1 MRFWEMILHQGL
13 IKHFLGRDID
23 SYGLMTV
30 TEEGLKF
37 AEKPYELMLSGD
49 RNFSE
54 STDDEDDDDSPV
66 PAKGGQGGDQVL
78 HLQPWVIFSDVSLDD
93 MSIMYPETL
102 AELIK
107 CQSVGEGKARKY
119 GKPFIELI
127 TRYVEENEISRPDD
141 FVVRSMPNKSSDK
154 IFIITSIDRRM
165 DLEDIADARNM
176 DMNEL
181 LSAMEDIVEFGTRL
195 NLDYYIDQNID
206 ADVVDEIY
214 EYFKDE
220 AESGSLE
227 DAIQALGGDYEE
239 MEIRLVRLKF
249 MSEVAN

>member
-1 MRFWEMILHQGL
+1 
-13 IKHFLGRDID
+13 
-23 SYGLMTV
+23 
-30 TEEGLKF
+30 
-37 AEKPYELMLSGD
+37 
-49 RNFSE
+49 
-54 STDDEDDDDSPV
+54 
-66 PAKGGQGGDQVL
+66 
-78 HLQPWVIFSDVSLDD
+78 
-93 MSIMYPETL
+93 
-102 AELIK
+102 
-107 CQSVGEGKARKY
+107 
-119 GKPFIELI
+119 
-127 TRYVEENEISRPDD
+127 
-141 FVVRSMPNKSSDK
+141 
-154 IFIITSIDRRM
+154 M

-181 LSAMEDIVEFGTRL
+181 LSAMEDIVEFVTRL